1 MDVCRAEGH
10 GRFLSMTDVRSEPT
24 LKEQLS
30 TLRSRLLELHKAL
43 IDSER
48 VEYEKSFG
56 RLQSPQEFLKALI
69 NDPWFAWLQPFTAML
84 AAIDEMLERE
94 EPLQREE
101 IQKVKSNARALLEV
115 REETDDSRRSYFE
128 ALQREPDVILAHAAV
143 MKLIKASPEAQ
154 PARAPSKPS

>member
-1 MDVCRAEGH
+1 MSER
-10 GRFLSMTDVRSEPT
+10 RSEPA

-30 TLRSRLLELHKAL
+30 TLRSRLLVLHKAL

-48 VEYEKSFG
+48 IEYEKSFG
-56 RLQSPQEFLKALI
+56 KLQTPHQFLKVLI
-69 NDPWFAWLQPFTAML
+69 NDPWFAWLQPFTAL
-84 AAIDEMLERE
+84 VAGIDEMLERE
-94 EPLQREE
+94 EPLLPEE

-143 MKLIKASPEAQ
+143 MKEIKV
-154 PARAPSKPS
+154 